1 MMKNMKNNN
10 LNQYLSFIGKNG
22 GKKTLK
28 KYGKKYC
35 LELPKKADGKRMKKK
50 KAMDK
55 WYWLTDRLGDSME
68 VFRSHVLVI
77 PS

>member
-10 LNQYLSFIGKNG
+10 LNQYLSFIRKNG

-28 KYGKKYC
+28 KHGKKYC
-35 LELPKKADGKRMKKK
+35 LELSKKADWKRMKKK

-55 WYWLTDRLGDSME
+55 
-68 VFRSHVLVI
+68 
-77 PS
+77 

>member
-10 LNQYLSFIGKNG
+10 LNQYLSFIRKNG

-35 LELPKKADGKRMKKK
+35 LELSKKADGKRMKKK

-55 WYWLTDRLGDSME
+55 
-68 VFRSHVLVI
+68 
-77 PS
+77 